1 MAIMMTP
8 LDAHEL
14 RVVVQRLAR
23 RIRAERSIASLSDS
37 QLSVLFQL
45 ELHGE
50 RTLGE
55 LAENERVTPPSMTR
69 TVGALVDAG
78 FMSKEVS
85 TTDARKVR
93 LTLTADGFAVIAATR
108 RQRDAWFSQRLD
120 ELDPAERRALE
131 GAASVMQKLAD
142 S

>member
-1 MAIMMTP
+1 MTTDF
-8 LDAHEL
+8 DAHEL

-23 RIRAERSIASLSDS
+23 RIRAERSDETLSDS
-37 QLSVLFQL
+37 QLGVLFQL

-55 LAENERVTPPSMTR
+55 LADNERVTPPSMTR
-69 TVGALVDAG
+69 TVGALVEAG
-78 FMSKEVS
+78 FIAKETS
-85 TTDARKVR
+85 PTDARKVR
-93 LTLTADGFAVIAATR
+93 LTLTTAGLAVIAETR

-120 ELDPAERRALE
+120 ELESTERRSLE
-131 GAASVMQKLAD
+131 AAANIMQKLAD